1 MLLFL
6 GPEGKEACLDKK
18 KTHLDFCQS
27 ANLISSYWDEEFR
40 VKYSYSQQTPGINSQ
55 FQNNPSLEGS
65 CTYKLELVYNLKF
78 KATHTMCID
87 YTKANSLGNY
97 GHVWKQ
103 LTFNIIV
110 KRNEYVNQSK
120 ILSCG

>member
-18 KTHLDFCQS
+18 KPHLDFCQS

-65 CTYKLELVYNLKF
+65 CTYKLGLVYNLKF

-97 GHVWKQ
+97 GHV
-103 LTFNIIV
+103 
-110 KRNEYVNQSK
+110 
-120 ILSCG
+120 